1 MVECIVHFEVHERD
15 GEVSKLRGLVMTE
28 KGRKPTLEEV
38 QAMLRMM
45 EYDARADD
53 TDHYTFVPAA
63 SGANWEKI
71 VVKKMDTGEEV
82 FTPDLQL
89 KTLAESM
96 MKQRSNPPI

>member
-1 MVECIVHFEVHERD
+1 MGECIVHFEVIERG

-28 KGRKPTLEEV
+28 KGKKPTLEEV

-45 EYDARADD
+45 EFNAHAEDA
-53 TDHYTFVPAA
+53 DHYTFVPAA
-63 SGANWEKI
+63 SGGNWEKI

-89 KTLAESM
+89 KALADSM
-96 MKQRSNPPI
+96 MQHRSSRPI